1 MGLTST
7 INLINNL
14 SNSKSKKIA
23 MNQKIENQEIKN
35 KIDLLKLKEFEQK
48 VDMQNYEMLQLMQ
61 KNENNKYVEQIEQEN
76 KILTRIIEALE
87 LENNLLKNQNA
98 EIIKKLE
105 KSKKP
110 KPVKKQTKIAI

>member
-76 KILTRIIEALE
+76 KVLTRIIEALE

-105 KSKKP
+105 KSNKL
-110 KPVKKQTKIAI
+110 KPVKK